1 MKTKKKFDCV
11 EMMHQGAERVRRQV
25 EGMSPEQELEY
36 WRQKTEELLKMKDRA
51 VARRKAS

>member
-11 EMMHQGAERVRRQV
+11 EMMHKGAERVRRQV
-25 EGMSPEQELEY
+25 EGMSPEQEVEY
-36 WRQKTEELLKMKDRA
+36 WRQKTEELRKMKDRA